1 MKLKEERRMEK
12 IGQILMDL
20 DWNPLFISLKTGA
33 AATVLAFFL
42 GIYAAKKCACKA
54 GAKGVFGQAFNAA
67 DGFCRR
73 RQACFLPF
81 V

>member
-1 MKLKEERRMEK
+1 MEK

-42 GIYAAKKCACKA
+42 GI
-54 GAKGVFGQAFNAA
+54 
-67 DGFCRR
+67 
-73 RQACFLPF
+73 
-81 V
+81 